1 MKKILLSLM
10 IAMAVVALL
19 VSCSSEAKTYK
30 VGDTGPA
37 GGIIFYVNPN
47 AAEDGWTYLEAAPTN
62 AGSDANA
69 VFEWG
74 PTGSTGATGTAI
86 GTGKSNTRAL
96 VALSGSYPA
105 AEECDSYSKN
115 GYDDWFLPSKDE
127 MAEMAKYQ
135 IEIGIWVENSG
146 QKRYWS
152 SSEYNSADYAY
163 YYNFGNSLFSNYIS
177 RTDTLPVRPIRSF

>member
-1 MKKILLSLM
+1 M

-47 AAEDGWTYLEAAPTN
+47 AAGDGWTYLEAAPTD
-62 AGSDANA
+62 AGSCT
-69 VFEWG
+69 WG
-74 PTGSTGATGTAI
+74 DSGSTGATGTAI

-96 VALSGSYPA
+96 IALDGSYPA
-105 AEECDSYSKN
+105 ADACDSYSKN
-115 GYDDWFLPSKDE
+115 GYSDWFLPSTGE

-135 IEIGIWVENSG
+135 IEIGIWVEGSG
-146 QKRYWS
+146 QVNYWTS
-152 SSEYNSADYAY
+152 SAYDSDNNAY
-163 YYNFGNSLFSNYIS
+163 YYNFGNSTYQNYEL
-177 RTDTLPVRPIRSF
+177 RTDTKLVRPIRSF